1 MCQMIQVA
9 VGFSRLKK
17 KKLLGKLIK
26 WTEPKLPLQSP
37 FVSIAVTDAGV
48 EDREVVA
55 EVFSRAGLGT
65 PSRLLAAAADRPVGR
80 ASGLLWPCRPWPQ
93 IRWCLS
99 QSLCWQ
105 KEPQYRAMLQPLH
118 VSLALRPQFQQLC
131 KTKDTTL

>member
-1 MCQMIQVA
+1 M
-9 VGFSRLKK
+9 
-17 KKLLGKLIK
+17 
-26 WTEPKLPLQSP
+26 
-37 FVSIAVTDAGV
+37 
-48 EDREVVA
+48 VA

-65 PSRLLAAAADRPVGR
+65 PSRLLVAAADRPVGR

-131 KTKDTTL
+131 KTRGATLQNAFSSQELEVGADSTALGGTVHPPLA